1 MPSFRYGG
9 KKGKKCS
16 LTESARHVILRTQ
29 DRGRLDPNMLS
40 KKAWSLLDKLELN
53 FQLPGS
59 GVEVHHIRA
68 KRGIKK
74 ICTQVRNA
82 FKTQTD
88 IEFAGRVLVDR
99 KSKVPVIYTENLFVT
114 FRADQSQRSCIR
126 LLRNYELSIKRKV
139 SYTDNGYFVSAPKG
153 CGQNVFSIAEEL
165 LQEDAVE
172 YCHPELIRQVQRRG
186 AFPEQWHLK
195 PTTISGHRISAH
207 SHIAKAWQIT
217 EGKGITIAVIDD
229 GFDLTH
235 EEFSGRYKIV
245 HPWDATRKVED
256 PRPGSRDNHG
266 TPCAGVA
273 CANGQHGASGV
284 APQARLMPIRL
295 DSGSGSQDE
304 AEALVWAAD
313 HGADIISCSWG
324 PGDADWRNAEDPKR
338 KTEHLLP
345 DSTRL
350 ALEYVTQK
358 GRGGKGCVVTW
369 AAGNGNES
377 VDKDGYA
384 SNERVMAI
392 AACNDHSTRSVY
404 SDFGKAIWCC
414 FPSKDYASTARTR
427 GIWTTDRSGPA
438 GYNPGRSR
446 LGDRLGSYTNRFGGT
461 SSSCPGV
468 AGIAALVLSVNPHLT
483 WKDVKDVIKDSS
495 DKIDQAHGHY
505 DASGHSRWYGYGR
518 ANAQK
523 AVKLAQKR

>member
-16 LTESARHVILRTQ
+16 LTKSARHVIIRTE
-29 DRGRLDPNMLS
+29 DRGKLDPNMLS
-40 KKAWSLLDKLELN
+40 KKAWKLLEKLELN

-59 GVEVHHIRA
+59 GVEVHQVRA

-74 ICTQVRNA
+74 LCSQARKT
-82 FKTQTD
+82 FKIQSD
-88 IEFAGRVLVDR
+88 IEFAGRVLLDR
-99 KSKVPVIYTENLFVT
+99 KSKVPVIYTENLFVKFQQGQT
-114 FRADQSQRSCIR
+114 QRSCKQ
-126 LLRNYELSIKRKV
+126 LLKQYGLSIKRKV
-139 SYTDNGYFVSAPKG
+139 SYARNGYFVSGPKG
-153 CGQNVFSIAEEL
+153 CGQTVFTIAEML

-172 YCHPELIRQVQRRG
+172 LCHPELIRQTQHRN

-195 PTTISGHRISAH
+195 ITTIGQHRIRAH
-207 SHIAKAWQIT
+207 ANIEKAWKTT
-217 EGKGITIAVIDD
+217 EGEGITIAVIDD

-235 EEFSGRYKIV
+235 EEFSGDNKIV
-245 HPWDATRKVED
+245 FPWDATRKIED
-256 PRPGSRDNHG
+256 PRPGSNDNHG

-273 CANGQHGASGV
+273 CANGHHGASGV
-284 APQARLMPIRL
+284 APKARLMPIRL

-304 AEALVWAAD
+304 AEALIWAAD

-324 PGDADWRNAEDPKR
+324 PGDADWRNTEDPKR
-338 KTEHLLP
+338 KTEYLLP

-350 ALEYVTQK
+350 ALEYVTEN
-358 GRGGKGCVVTW
+358 GRQGKGCVVTW

-384 SNERVMAI
+384 SSERVMAI
-392 AACNDHSTRSVY
+392 ASCNDQSQRSVY
-404 SDFGKAIWCC
+404 SDFGKAVWCC
-414 FPSKDYASTARTR
+414 FPSKDYASSARTR
-427 GIWTTDRSGPA
+427 GIWTTDRSGAA

-468 AGIAALVLSVNPHLT
+468 AGIAALVLSVNPKLT
-483 WKDVKDVIKDSS
+483 WREVKEVIKDSS
-495 DKIDQAHGHY
+495 DKIDQAKGKY
-505 DASGHSRWYGYGR
+505 DSSGHSEWYGHGR
-518 ANAQK
+518 VNASR
-523 AVKLAQKR
+523 AIELAKQR